1 MDDYRLDVLK
11 WDSLYF
17 NVKSSKLTLLDDLS
31 KTTFLEVVNKC
42 KDFEFVTISNLGN
55 SSNNNNLIG
64 LYTPARLMDVNIQF
78 EKKIE
83 VSKNEFYDTFLKV
96 ENFVK
101 LNEQILDI
109 AKTAFKISRFTND
122 RRLSTS
128 KAQLLYWEWTKNSFE
143 KENKYFITYEVDN
156 TIYGYLIFNIGKD
169 NVTIE
174 LIAVSEKF
182 QGLKVGTKLIQQ
194 LEKYVS
200 TLSGINTINVGTQI
214 NNIYAINF
222 YRNNDFKYISNSSVY
237 HLWN

>member
-64 LYTPARLMDVNIQF
+64 LYTTARLMDVNIQF

-174 LIAVSEKF
+174 LIGVSEKF

>member
-64 LYTPARLMDVNIQF
+64 LYTTARLMDVNIQF

-109 AKTAFKISRFTND
+109 AKAAFKNSRFTND
-122 RRLSTS
+122 RRLSNS

-169 NVTIE
+169 KVTIE

-222 YRNNDFKYISNSSVY
+222 YRNNDFKYISNSSIY